1 VSARRARRAAPE
13 APPTEGPLYLR
24 RIPIG
29 AMQNNAFLIGS
40 RSQRQCLAVDP
51 AWDVDAILRAA
62 EEDGMEVVG
71 ALATHWHPDHVG
83 GDLFGH
89 DIEGL
94 ATLLERKSVPIH
106 VNRHE
111 ADEVARVT
119 GVSKK
124 DLVAHDG
131 GDRIEVGDVAIQLL
145 HTPGHTPGSQCFLCH
160 GHLLSG
166 DTLFIRGCGR
176 VDLPGGDAE
185 QMWKSL
191 NLVLKRLPPETVL
204 HPGHHY
210 GPLDESTIGEE
221 ARENPS
227 MNAPRMEDWL
237 GRMSRGF

>member
-1 VSARRARRAAPE
+1 LNADVDRGS
-13 APPTEGPLYLR
+13 PLYLER
-24 RIPIG
+24 MLVG
-29 AMQNNAFLIGS
+29 AMQNWTYLVGS
-40 RSQRQCLAVDP
+40 RARRQCLVVDP
-51 AWDVDAILRAA
+51 AWDVDAILRRAQA
-62 EEDGMEVVG
+62 DGMEVVG

-94 ATLLERKSVPIH
+94 RKLLERKSVPIH

-111 ADEVARVT
+111 LEGVAQVAGVT
-119 GVSKK
+119 KK
-124 DLVAHDG
+124 DLVGHDG
-131 GDRIEVGDVAIQLL
+131 GDVLLVGDVSIKLL
-145 HTPGHTPGSQCFLCH
+145 HTPGHTPGSQCFLSH
-160 GHLLSG
+160 GHLISG

-191 NLVLKRLPPETVL
+191 NLVLKKLPPETKL
-204 HPGHHY
+204 HPGHQY
-210 GPLDESTIGEE
+210 GPIDDSTIADE

-237 GRMSRGF
+237 GMMRRGF